1 MTATATINDRYGLP
15 MSTTSAK
22 AAEHYVE
29 GVDILLEQG
38 YGTEQRFLQ
47 AIDADEGFALPYAG
61 LSMMQM
67 LRGAPAEAKASV
79 AKAQQLVRSATRR
92 EQGHVEGIALFI
104 NGHGPKSLAVTL
116 EHLDEFPR
124 DAVMMRVANRLY
136 LLGCSGAGVQNFP
149 DELYAMLQKLE
160 PSYGDDWAFLGQYS
174 FAHHETGRLDEA
186 LSLAERSLPAA
197 PPAVMPP
204 TP

>member
-1 MTATATINDRYGLP
+1 MTATATIRDRYGLA
-15 MSTTSAK
+15 MTTTSAV

-38 YGTEQRFLQ
+38 YGAEQRFQQ

-92 EQGHVEGIALFI
+92 EQGTSKASHSSSTGTAPSLS
-104 NGHGPKSLAVTL
+104 PSPLSTWTSSLA
-116 EHLDEFPR
+116 
-124 DAVMMRVANRLY
+124 
-136 LLGCSGAGVQNFP
+136 
-149 DELYAMLQKLE
+149 
-160 PSYGDDWAFLGQYS
+160 
-174 FAHHETGRLDEA
+174 
-186 LSLAERSLPAA
+186 
-197 PPAVMPP
+197 